1 RTGWPRTGGP
11 LTAGARA
18 GGSIGGAAFRGGRT
32 SCGLVL
38 AREIGRAALA
48 RLEPLVAGY
57 PFKAYR
63 NYRALSRKKQDEVQR
78 AELAGAL
85 ASAGGFG
92 LVAGDPARIAA
103 IVRPLPWDSAFFAL
117 PMARLLLV
125 HDGSPGR
132 DGLGRLIG
140 AACEASRAHG
150 VRHLSARLDVA
161 DAEAI
166 QALED
171 AGFRMMD
178 ALATYIYPL
187 KRPAPEAGKDM
198 GVLRLY

>member
-48 RLEPLVAGY
+48 RLEPLVEAY

-63 NYRALSRKKQDEVQR
+63 NYRALSRKKQDDVQR

-85 ASAGGFG
+85 EQAGGFG
-92 LVAGDPARIAA
+92 LVDRDPASVAVL
-103 IVRPLPWDSAFFAL
+103 VRPLPWDSAFFDL
-117 PMARLLLV
+117 PMARLAIV
-125 HDGSPGR
+125 PHRAPGR
-132 DGLGRLIG
+132 
-140 AACEASRAHG
+140 
-150 VRHLSARLDVA
+150 
-161 DAEAI
+161 
-166 QALED
+166 
-171 AGFRMMD
+171 
-178 ALATYIYPL
+178 TPT
-187 KRPAPEAGKDM
+187 
-198 GVLRLY
+198 